1 MPSAYL
7 RLQAD
12 RCQRLSRRCM
22 DLGVARDLRL
32 MAQEYYAE
40 ASRISAK
47 ELDAL
52 NHTEAMLTQAADG

>member
-32 MAQEYYAE
+32 MAEEYYAE

-47 ELDAL
+47 ELDVSK
-52 NHTEAMLTQAADG
+52 HTETVLCR